1 MKKASTFA
9 LTIAILLTGLTPAQ
23 STTETAVAVA
33 PQAAATVPAP
43 RPPQVIHTDSPEL
56 MALGEWA
63 LGRYTQAGLDLPR
76 IDIYFHDTPEPCKGY
91 SALHTRTDHRS
102 LINVCSTSRTP
113 KVESTILHEIG
124 HSWASHNLTDQQRQA
139 FVELQGLNAWYD
151 KDTSWNDRGTE
162 HAAEIIAWGLGETS
176 RPPRWIPNND
186 PESLTTAYHQLTNTD
201 PITDTTPEWQ
211 PGEPVF

>member
-9 LTIAILLTGLTPAQ
+9 LTTAILLTGLTPAK
-23 STTETAVAVA
+23 STAQTAVAVTPTTVQAAPA
-33 PQAAATVPAP
+33 PQV
-43 RPPQVIHTDSPEL
+43 PQVIHTDSPEL
-56 MALGEWA
+56 QDLADWA
-63 LGRYTQAGLDLPR
+63 LGRFNTAGLDLPS
-76 IDIYFHDTPEPCKGY
+76 IDLYFHDSKEPCKGY
-91 SALHTRTDHRS
+91 SALHTRTDNHSR
-102 LINVCSTSRTP
+102 INICSTSRTP

-151 KDTSWNDRGTE
+151 KDISWNDRGTE

-186 PESLTTAYHQLTNTD
+186 PESLTDAYHQLTNTD
-201 PITDTTPEWQ
+201 PINH
-211 PGEPVF
+211 

>member
-9 LTIAILLTGLTPAQ
+9 LTIAVLLTGLTPAQ
-23 STTETAVAVA
+23 SAAETAIAVPQAVA
-33 PQAAATVPAP
+33 AAPAP
-43 RPPQVIHTDSPEL
+43 QLIQAIHTDSPEL

-63 LGRYTQAGLDLPR
+63 LGRFTEAGLDLPS
-76 IDIYFHDTPEPCKGY
+76 IDIYFHQDDQPCKGY
-91 SALHTRTDHRS
+91 SALHTRTDGHS

-113 KVESTILHEIG
+113 KLESTILHEIG
-124 HSWASHNLTDQQRQA
+124 HSWAAHNLTDHERQA

-151 KDTSWNDRGTE
+151 KDISWNDRGTE

-186 PESLTTAYHQLTNTD
+186 PASLATAYQQLTGTN
-201 PITDTTPEWQ
+201 PITDT
-211 PGEPVF
+211 GSA